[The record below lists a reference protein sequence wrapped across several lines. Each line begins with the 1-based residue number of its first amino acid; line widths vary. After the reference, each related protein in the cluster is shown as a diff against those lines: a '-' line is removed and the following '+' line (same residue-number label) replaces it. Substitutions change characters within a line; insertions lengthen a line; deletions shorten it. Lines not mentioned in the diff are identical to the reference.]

1 MGFRLQK
8 RQKKKENGERHVNK
22 RQVNSTETRENSR
35 EKERERE
42 TKCLPFQL
50 TFHQT
55 STLLHPGK
63 GKRGETR
70 TNIRTYR
77 NFLLRNRLPPPLLF
91 LFFPIKF
98 MLILNK
104 GCRNAKKNGFLFVS
118 VLRNG
123 KEDGERRAMTTK
135 SFASTFH
142 ACCFAVLLL
151 NGVPHGEN
159 QGQRTKKRT
168 GPTFFLRLTKTCG
181 G

>member
-1 MGFRLQK
+1 MFAFSAHLPSNFNPSAPWER
-8 RQKKKENGERHVNK
+8 KKGGNENKHKDLPEF
-22 RQVNSTETRENSR
+22 SF
-35 EKERERE
+35 EK
-42 TKCLPFQL
+42 
-50 TFHQT
+50 
-55 STLLHPGK
+55 
-63 GKRGETR
+63 
-70 TNIRTYR
+70 
-77 NFLLRNRLPPPLLF
+77 PPPSPLF
-91 LFFPIKF
+91 FFFFPIKF